1 MTAGARAREDTPAFD
16 LDAAVRAAADEAE
29 AVPFRFTYH
38 GDAYEMPNQ
47 RDWPISAI
55 RAFATGDLEA
65 ALEQICGEAV
75 LNKLTAAGLT
85 LGELST
91 LFDEASKAA
100 GMGDLPNSGPP
111 QRRGSTRR

>member
-1 MTAGARAREDTPAFD
+1 MTAGARAREELTAFD
-16 LDAAVRAAADEAE
+16 LDAAAKAAADEAE
-29 AVPFRFTYH
+29 RVPFRFTFH

-47 RDWPISAI
+47 RDWPVAAV
-55 RAFATGDLEA
+55 RAFGSGDLET

-85 LGELST
+85 LGELNL

-100 GMGDLPNSGPP
+100 GFGDLPNSPP
-111 QRRGSTRR
+111 PPRRGSTRR